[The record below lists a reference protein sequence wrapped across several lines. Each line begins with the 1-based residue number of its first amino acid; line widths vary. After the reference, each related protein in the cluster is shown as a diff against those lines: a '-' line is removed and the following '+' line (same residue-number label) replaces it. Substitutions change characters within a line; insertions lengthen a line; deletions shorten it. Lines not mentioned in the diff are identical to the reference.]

1 MVTMVDELFD
11 RTYQTGRAQLNAGI
25 ASAVRAFG
33 QALRNAFVVLNR
45 PADSDPANTG
55 SWGLGAVVCDPWSG
69 DSYPATEAPRRLTSF
84 WGRGYKPRLEYRF
97 PENSS

>member
-1 MVTMVDELFD
+1 MVDELFD

-45 PADSDPANTG
+45 IEYQA
-55 SWGLGAVVCDPWSG
+55 PWSER
-69 DSYPATEAPRRLTSF
+69 TR
-84 WGRGYKPRLEYRF
+84 KPHC
-97 PENSS
+97 N